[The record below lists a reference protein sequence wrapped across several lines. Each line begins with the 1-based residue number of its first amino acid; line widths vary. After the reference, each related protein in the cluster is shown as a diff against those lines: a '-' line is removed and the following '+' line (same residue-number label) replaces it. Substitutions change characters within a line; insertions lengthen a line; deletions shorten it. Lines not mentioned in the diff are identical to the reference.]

1 MVLRRRLGPREIMHM
16 KLISTVTSLIRCVT
30 VAMLF
35 DVISLTNFQNPL
47 VQYGVAPVQD
57 EEFYCL
63 LLL

>member
-1 MVLRRRLGPREIMHM
+1 MHM